1 MKFMLNGAPT
11 FGTLDGAN
19 VEIVRESGEENNFI
33 FGLKVEEIQ
42 ELHGKYNA
50 KSYYESNDS
59 IRRVVDTLVD
69 GTLSDGGTGDFDDL
83 FNSLMREGDQYFLL
97 ADFESFKKTEDEVF
111 NAYKDKMA
119 WAKKCFLNVCNA
131 GTFSSDRTIL
141 QYANEIWD
149 VKRTENK

>member
-1 MKFMLNGAPT
+1 MKKFLKFVVGVAAVAGSVAGVLY
-11 FGTLDGAN
+11 FWDKRKADL
-19 VEIVRESGEENNFI
+19 EEDDF
-33 FGLKVEEIQ
+33 E
-42 ELHGKYNA
+42 
-50 KSYYESNDS
+50 D
-59 IRRVVDTLVD
+59 
-69 GTLSDGGTGDFDDL
+69 DFDDL
-83 FNSLMREGDQYFLL
+83 FDSLIKEGDQYFLL

-141 QYANEIWD
+141 QYADEIWG

>member
-1 MKFMLNGAPT
+1 M
-11 FGTLDGAN
+11 
-19 VEIVRESGEENNFI
+19 
-33 FGLKVEEIQ
+33 
-42 ELHGKYNA
+42 
-50 KSYYESNDS
+50 
-59 IRRVVDTLVD
+59 DTLVD

-83 FNSLMREGDQYFLL
+83 FDSLMKEGDQYFLL

-131 GTFSSDRTIL
+131 GIFSSDRTIL
-141 QYANEIWD
+141 QYADEIWD